1 MIRSLIILLL
11 IVGCVFAQGTDNS
24 LIDRMLLIDGTE
36 YEGEYISM
44 NEDKIIF
51 KPSGYPAGQSV
62 DKSKVEIVKLSDR
75 TIIYD
80 RKTHK
85 NSEARFGGTKET
97 LGGGLIAIGGVLL
110 YSNIDKEISDYN
122 SLEEY
127 SDSIKSTSKFGYG
140 LIIVGGVLVFMG
152 I

>member
-1 MIRSLIILLL
+1 MKKLLCVL
-11 IVGCVFAQGTDNS
+11 MFGCVFAQSENNSSLDKLHLINGTV
-24 LIDRMLLIDGTE
+24 I
-36 YEGEYISM
+36 EGEYISM

-51 KPSGYPAGQSV
+51 KPSGYPAGQSI
-62 DKSKVEIVKLSDR
+62 DISKVEIVKLSDG

-80 RKTHK
+80 RKTYN
-85 NSEARFGGTKET
+85 NSDEKAFKEGYIGGA
-97 LGGGLIAIGGVLL
+97 LIAAGGVLL
-110 YSNIDKEISDYN
+110 YTNIDKEISDYD